1 MKKILFFLLILVT
14 LFTGCSHTEPT
25 TVASA
30 AQVIIKVN
38 GEEVSL
44 IQPAIIK
51 NDVVYISLEDFGNLP
66 GIEFTYKTS
75 TGEIT
80 ATRHGIQLV
89 MHIDE
94 PIKPDDVNG
103 PTPFL
108 YQNKAYLPLCDA
120 ISYLEYHPIQDT
132 LSDGTIVIT
141 LEKQGYDAEDMWRPF
156 SATEL
161 AAAAVALEAGVT
173 IDDPES
179 DWALISEGVQPDG
192 RTDNDN
198 PYPLPFTDVKS
209 VTFGADYQYLY
220 LKVEFYDVI
229 PKDVVYWDN
238 EELNEQDFITG
249 MACNLALTH
258 FFNRNIGQDDEG
270 LMQLGLS
277 YIVGNIHTFLENPA
291 FYIPPAVC
299 ISNFATPSGAKDEYN
314 EDIYLVSNSNG
325 RVAGGAGTNYLL
337 GAFPLSEYGLRPGD
351 TIEFNLSVEVGS
363 LLFHHECVDVIL
375 DCGLKAGETIR
386 YQLGSNT
393 YENLGP
399 PEL

>member
-1 MKKILFFLLILVT
+1 MKKILFFLLILVI
-14 LFTGCSHTEPT
+14 LFTGCDQTEQT
-25 TVASA
+25 TVASS
-30 AQVIIKVN
+30 AQVILKVN
-38 GEEVSL
+38 DEEVLL

-51 NDVVYISLEDFGNLP
+51 NDVVYISLEDFGYLP

-80 ATRHGIQLV
+80 VTRHGTQLV

-94 PIKPDDVNG
+94 PLKPDDVNG

-132 LSDGTIVIT
+132 LPDGTIVIT
-141 LEKQGYDAEDMWRPF
+141 LEKQGHDAEDMWRPF

-161 AAAAVALEAGVT
+161 MAAAAALEAGVT
-173 IDDPES
+173 INDPES
-179 DWALISEGVQPDG
+179 DWAPISEGVQPDG
-192 RTDNDN
+192 RMDNDN

-209 VTFGADYQYLY
+209 VTFGADHQYLY

-229 PKDVVYWDN
+229 PEDVVYWDN

-249 MACNLALTH
+249 MGCNLALTH
-258 FFNRNIGQDDEG
+258 FFNRNIGKDDEG

-277 YIVGNIHTFLENPA
+277 YIVGNIHTFLENPE
-291 FYIPPAVC
+291 FYIPPAVG
-299 ISNFATPSGAKDEYN
+299 ISNFATPSGTKDQYN
-314 EDIYLVSNSNG
+314 EDVYLVSNSNG
-325 RVAGGAGTNYLL
+325 RVGGGAGTSYLL
-337 GAFPLSEYGLRPGD
+337 AAFPLIEYGLQPGD
-351 TIEFNLSVEVGS
+351 VIEFNLSVEVGS

-386 YQLGSNT
+386 YQLGSDT

-399 PEL
+399 PNL